1 MKTSAVLRHA
11 CEYFSQTAPA
21 DAPPLPRSYEER
33 EKLKVGGVPHI
44 VAWFARSLEVCNY
57 DFGIHPLFSPYA
69 RGVLASSHAPEF
81 ITQDL
86 TLQQR
91 FPPLPLKGLGR
102 GLYWSPLMAPVR
114 SAKRSQRRLFLSNPP
129 PPQCQH
135 SHGLIRRQ
143 DANVPPWYAPS
154 SNAFL
159 QLDDEFVAH
168 ATRVAPGKR
177 LPYSWGADKPY
188 EVFSRIIG
196 GYELTVVNSDYGWII
211 ERRELFGPEMVLVDV
226 LAELPVL
233 CATYVTAA
241 RLAEAAHVGLP
252 TPYLLMWMPSN

>member
-1 MKTSAVLRHA
+1 MKTSAALRHA

-44 VAWFARSLEVCNY
+44 VAWFARSLEACNY
-57 DFGIHPLFSPYA
+57 DFGIHPLFEPYA

-91 FPPLPLKGLGR
+91 FPPLSLKGLGR

-114 SAKRSQRRLFLSNPP
+114 SAKRSQQRLFLSNPP
-129 PPQCQH
+129 PLQCQH

-143 DANVPPWYAPS
+143 DANVTSLVCAK
-154 SNAFL
+154 F
-159 QLDDEFVAH
+159 E
-168 ATRVAPGKR
+168 
-177 LPYSWGADKPY
+177 
-188 EVFSRIIG
+188 
-196 GYELTVVNSDYGWII
+196 WI
-211 ERRELFGPEMVLVDV
+211 
-226 LAELPVL
+226 LA
-233 CATYVTAA
+233 
-241 RLAEAAHVGLP
+241 VGR
-252 TPYLLMWMPSN
+252 